1 MEIGVLFLFSSYV
14 FRTIVE
20 IASIGNDKID
30 QTERKDH
37 KMNPT
42 DQERAAL
49 LKNAK
54 NIAVVGL
61 SNKPERTSYMIAEA
75 LQQAGYRIFPVN
87 PMLTEPVLGEK
98 PYASLTDIKDSIDI
112 VDVFRRSETV
122 YPIAEDA
129 VKIGAKVLWL
139 QLGVENEEAASY
151 ARDHGLTVVQNRCI
165 KVDHAL
171 LIGKQ

>member
-1 MEIGVLFLFSSYV
+1 MV
-14 FRTIVE
+14 VE
-20 IASIGNDKID
+20 IISIGNDKID
-30 QTERKDH
+30 HTERKDH

-42 DQERAAL
+42 DQERTEL
-49 LKNAK
+49 LKAAK

-75 LQQAGYRIFPVN
+75 LEQVGYRIFPVN
-87 PMLTEPVLGEK
+87 PMLTEPVLGEQ

-112 VDVFRRSETV
+112 VNVFRRSETV

-139 QLGVENEEAASY
+139 QLGIENEEAASY
-151 ARDHGLTVVQNRCI
+151 ARKHGLTVVQNRCI

-171 LIGKQ
+171 LIGNR